1 MLRMITSKLKLI
13 LLIMHEDIGKG
24 IKDEEDAVFM
34 SPSLTQQGCRN
45 YNVSVGIDLA
55 KLKVSPT
62 VIDIAVG
69 DIVSF
74 RNIARGSALSSIGVF
89 LKIGK
94 LLEPDNFDSER
105 LLVWEVDFLP
115 PGDALE
121 WRATSIGEYHFESES
136 YPFLRGFIS
145 VKEPKPLPFRQQLI
159 ADIATAQP
167 KSQQGQPLLKPPCIS
182 AACYGSLKAL
192 EDACPSMEDEEHP
205 EDDAC
210 IGQTD
215 KETIEPTIDNVPY
228 EPLKGGPDLA
238 ESTVRLLKEYEKIS
252 EENGEPSVD
261 LRPSVKWS
269 NQQARKLSNSL
280 SFVEMDMDSYEPVGI
295 QTFRPFDSL
304 CLPPKKLNEA
314 ESQRYRDDLMRN
326 FGGDDDPPTASVNA
340 SRVRL
345 MPKVMCKCSKEFSSS
360 LNARRCETL
369 HLGLDQD
376 GTGDRGGGRKGKAGS
391 KKKDADQSSLIS
403 QRLLDLKDFW
413 KQTLHIEQRAKILS
427 LESTETHRK
436 MSSSLLMVSLM
447 TPGYLSHTHF
457 DSDSLWY

>member
-1 MLRMITSKLKLI
+1 MINLMLKLI
-13 LLIMHEDIGKG
+13 LLIMHEDIEKG
-24 IKDEEDAVFM
+24 ITDEEDTVFM
-34 SPSLTQQGCRN
+34 SPSLTQPGCRN
-45 YNVSVGIDLA
+45 FNVSVGIDLA
-55 KLKVSPT
+55 KLKVTPT
-62 VIDIAVG
+62 VIDVAVG

-105 LLVWEVDFLP
+105 LIVWEVDYLP

-121 WRATSIGEYHFESES
+121 WRATCIGEYHFESES

-167 KSQQGQPLLKPPCIS
+167 KSQQGQPLVKPPCVS
-182 AACYGSLKAL
+182 SACYGSFKAL
-192 EDACPSMEDEEHP
+192 EEASTLMEDEEHP
-205 EDDAC
+205 EDNAS
-210 IGQTD
+210 IGQSD
-215 KETIEPTIDNVPY
+215 KETIEPTIDDVPY

-261 LRPSVKWS
+261 LRPSVKWT
-269 NQQARKLSNSL
+269 NQQARKQSNSL

-295 QTFRPFDSL
+295 QTFPFDSL
-304 CLPPKKLNEA
+304 HLPPTKLNEA
-314 ESQRYRDDLMRN
+314 ESQRYRDEFMRN
-326 FGGDDDPPTASVNA
+326 LGGDDDPPTANA

-345 MPKVMCKCSKEFSSS
+345 MSKVNCKCSRDFSSS

-369 HLGLDQD
+369 HLGVDQD
-376 GTGDRGGGRKGKAGS
+376 GTGDRGGARKGKAGS

-436 MSSSLLMVSLM
+436 MSSSLLLVSFL
-447 TPGYLSHTHF
+447 TPGCLSCTHF
-457 DSDSLWY
+457 DSDSLLR